1 MCIVSLHWSHAFY
14 SSSQIPLSK
23 AVVLPA
29 FKLVKRICFWSRCKY
44 QIYLPEPKIRCPKYQ
59 ILSAFQ
65 LVARKLFIV
74 TLLLPLLVANSQIG
88 EAGFTLLQLLL
99 LLRKMTSKRCLTVSR
114 DLTCSSSAK
123 FLSSLLLHL
132 SLLCPP
138 LCGVEAGNS
147 VVHRGDI
154 QNHFFTRPP
163 TATGFMAQRDV
174 GVLRRQ
180 LSTSLQNKPALY
192 QK

>member
-14 SSSQIPLSK
+14 SPSQIPLSN

-29 FKLVKRICFWSRCKY
+29 FELVKRICFWSRCKY

-99 LLRKMTSKRCLTVSR
+99 RKMTSRRCLTVSR

-154 QNHFFTRPP
+154 QNHFLQGLPWLEVFLGRRSVGFLHREPP
-163 TATGFMAQRDV
+163 AVD
-174 GVLRRQ
+174 
-180 LSTSLQNKPALY
+180 
-192 QK
+192 

>member
-1 MCIVSLHWSHAFY
+1 M
-14 SSSQIPLSK
+14 
-23 AVVLPA
+23 LPA
-29 FKLVKRICFWSRCKY
+29 FELVKRILFWSGCNN
-44 QIYLPEPKIRCPKYQ
+44 QIHLPEPKIRCPKYQ

-74 TLLLPLLVANSQIG
+74 TLLLPRLVAKSQIG

-99 LLRKMTSKRCLTVSR
+99 RKMTSSRCLTVLR
-114 DLTCSSSAK
+114 NLTSS
-123 FLSSLLLHL
+123 FLLSLLLHL

-154 QNHFFTRPP
+154 QDHFSHGYRFNGAEVDR
-163 TATGFMAQRDV
+163 V
-174 GVLRRQ
+174 
-180 LSTSLQNKPALY
+180 PAWLE
-192 QK
+192 KSDGRTNP